1 MSTRSTWKGPFI
13 RENFFQE
20 ILNSDKNVLKTT
32 SRNSSILPCLIGKIL
47 HVHNGKFFIP
57 VTVTEDML
65 GHKLG
70 SFVSTRLR
78 HVYKNKVK
86 NKNK

>member
-13 RENFFQE
+13 RENLFQE
-20 ILNSDKNVLKTT
+20 IFNSDKNVLKTT

-47 HVHNGKFFIP
+47 HIHNGKFFIP

-70 SFVSTRLR
+70 SFVFTRLR